1 MRLPGTTPAAPDD
14 EGAADPRLLDA
25 LAAGDRARVSVT
37 MLSVRLLVPVVAMP
51 VAGGDAE
58 MAVPALVADDG
69 RRALPVF
76 SSYDALRAWRPDA
89 RPVPMPGA
97 RVIAGAVAERYDGV
111 VLDVAGPTPH
121 TVSGEDLQTL
131 AAAAE
136 ALAANPSAAVELLP
150 PHPTDPPNS

>member
-14 EGAADPRLLDA
+14 EGAADLRLLEA
-25 LAAGDRARVSVT
+25 LATGDRARISVT
-37 MLSVRLLVPVVAMP
+37 MLSVRLLVPVVAVP

-58 MAVPALVADDG
+58 MAVPALVAEDG

-76 SSYDALRAWRPDA
+76 SSYDAVRAWRADA

-121 TVSGEDLQTL
+121 TVSGVDLQAMAQ
-131 AAAAE
+131 AARAV
-136 ALAANPSAAVELLP
+136 LSNPDARISP
-150 PHPTDPPNS
+150 FD